1 MNPAQNAPDAE
12 RLIVLLTEQR
22 DLYGRLRE
30 LSDRQRSLISGD
42 RPEQLLGILQERQTL
57 ISSLSTLNEQLAPFR
72 REWDAMYARLPEES
86 RERTSALLN
95 EINALL
101 KVILKTDRE
110 DSVLL
115 AARKHTVAQELSGV
129 AGGKNAANAYARQSD
144 SPASGPSAD
153 VSG

>member
-1 MNPAQNAPDAE
+1 MNPSQNAPDAE

-30 LSDRQRSLISGD
+30 LSDRQRALIAGD
-42 RPEQLLGILQERQTL
+42 RPEQLLSILQERQTL
-57 ISSLSTLNEQLAPFR
+57 ISSLSRLNEQLAPFR
-72 REWDAMYARLPEES
+72 REWDAMYARLSEES

-115 AARKHTVAQELSGV
+115 AARKHTVARELSGV
-129 AGGKNAANAYARQSD
+129 AGGKTATSAYARQSD
-144 SPASGPSAD
+144 SPTNGPSAD